1 MGRHRLVILEMTF
14 MKHWGTIINFVLFAF
29 ICLIIC
35 IAVWMLSGDIQNW
48 MKLVIYAITF
58 AILFPLI
65 RYIKRIR
72 VKKRSRRI
80 ITSLVLI
87 LKIKSNLALR
97 LKRHKRW
104 EWRLQRNIFQGIRCW
119 CAPMKTDIMEQVI
132 FMFISY

>member
-1 MGRHRLVILEMTF
+1 MQNRVSKYYIVGMYVGINFVTKLVILEMTF

-72 VKKRSRRI
+72 VNHRDR
-80 ITSLVLI
+80 
-87 LKIKSNLALR
+87 
-97 LKRHKRW
+97 
-104 EWRLQRNIFQGIRCW
+104 
-119 CAPMKTDIMEQVI
+119 
-132 FMFISY
+132 FIDPKE